1 MYRILQIFDLQVLL
15 TFELQKLKLDTP
27 VHIHIINCSILH
39 TKLNSA
45 HEIVCE
51 RDLSQEDSSDV
62 VD

>member
-27 VHIHIINCSILH
+27 VHTYH
-39 TKLNSA
+39 TLLNSA